1 MAYSKTTKKAV
12 KKVAK
17 KKATKKPVK
26 ASAEKKQV
34 NTPAKPSK
42 PVQGISEAVRGKLSK
57 PRPRAVRPTDNRKV
71 SSSYAK
77 SNPRKRQPNII
88 G

>member
-17 KKATKKPVK
+17 KKAAKKPVK
-26 ASAEKKQV
+26 ASVEKKGMDTLV
-34 NTPAKPSK
+34 EPSK
-42 PVQGISEAVRGKLSK
+42 PVKTPSEAKKRYKARPKALS
-57 PRPRAVRPTDNRKV
+57 PVDNRKV
-71 SSSYAK
+71 PNSYAK
-77 SNPRKRQPNII
+77 SKPSKRQPNII

>member
-17 KKATKKPVK
+17 KKVTKKPVK
-26 ASAEKKQV
+26 ASVEKKGMD
-34 NTPAKPSK
+34 TPIEPSK
-42 PVQGISEAVRGKLSK
+42 PVKTPSEPKKRYKARPKALS
-57 PRPRAVRPTDNRKV
+57 PVDNRKV

-77 SNPRKRQPNII
+77 SKPSKRHPNII

>member
-1 MAYSKTTKKAV
+1 MAAKKAV

-17 KKATKKPVK
+17 KKVSKKPVE
-26 ASAEKKQV
+26 APVEEKQV
-34 NTPAKPSK
+34 STPVEPPK
-42 PVQGISEAVRGKLSK
+42 PVKTPSEGSKGYKARPKALS
-57 PRPRAVRPTDNRKV
+57 PVDNRKV

-77 SNPRKRQPNII
+77 SSPRKRQPNII

>member
-1 MAYSKTTKKAV
+1 MAYSKTIKKSV

-17 KKATKKPVK
+17 KKVAKKPVK
-26 ASAEKKQV
+26 APEEKKQV
-34 NTPAKPSK
+34 STPAEPSK
-42 PVQGISEAVRGKLSK
+42 PVKTPSEAKKRYKARPKALS
-57 PRPRAVRPTDNRKV
+57 PVDNRKV

-77 SNPRKRQPNII
+77 SKSSKRQPNII